1 MKLPKPIRKAFKDH
15 DIELIDGMAKTKHF
29 HIHIY
34 EKFDKE
40 SFLDSRRKW
49 IVRFGYIPTF
59 DRWANSS
66 NFQTEIWYNP
76 QKNQRYQIGDLKGKR
91 RPQYTI
97 PNLSKELAWC
107 LKCVKS
113 GVFDFNSYIGTIK
126 TPWFIYD

>member
-15 DIELIDGMAKTKHF
+15 GIELNGGMAKTKHF
-29 HIHIY
+29 NILIY
-34 EKFDKE
+34 QNRDKDLFQDGEKG
-40 SFLDSRRKW
+40 W

-66 NFQTEIWYNP
+66 NFQTEIWYDP
-76 QKNQRYQIGDLKGKR
+76 QKNQRYPVGDRKGKR

-107 LKCVKS
+107 LKCAKS
-113 GVFDFNSYIGTIK
+113 GIFNFNSYFDTIK
-126 TPWFIYD
+126 TPWFIHD